1 MNIFCF
7 ASALMQ
13 YVMYLFISLG
23 FIGRQGIAFMTGFI
37 ISIILWAIREG
48 LSIKEILMGI
58 LGVYILYYFLEII
71 CKATNTFGKKIE
83 EEKKEGPVPYSIII
97 KYTSLILISSLIY
110 NGDKLK
116 FAIDSF
122 KKIFTEMITNI
133 FRGVGVYLVYKVQS
147 VIFYGVLWILTLGY
161 YQHFFC
167 KENYEQFACPKDFL
181 NFENVKNIPY
191 ILRAIYSLVFYVYIV
206 WYIII
211 VTGSYV
217 KLPNFNNLNIAK
229 FK

>member
-7 ASALMQ
+7 TTNLIEAGMGS
-13 YVMYLFISLG
+13 SLG
-23 FIGRQGIAFMTGFI
+23 SLSGQELFYTLALLSPILFEKKILTGVVFFI
-37 ISIILWAIREG
+37 
-48 LSIKEILMGI
+48 
-58 LGVYILYYFLEII
+58 VLYWFLKII
-71 CKATNTFGKKIE
+71 CETTSGFGEKIK

-147 VIFYGVLWILTLGY
+147 VIFYGVLWILTLGFY
-161 YQHFFC
+161 PHFFC